1 MLKKLKNRKVSLM
14 AVKIFV
20 LGLPGSGK
28 STVCRRIAEY
38 ITVYPGWSALR
49 INDYHI
55 LYKMFQE
62 DTKGKYFRSIP
73 EFGGFDVVNPI
84 AFDIALQKL
93 EREVIEHTSN
103 AKSDEIIIIEFA
115 RNDYQKAFQQFSKK
129 FLRDA
134 YFLYLSV
141 DLETCK
147 RRIHERVSNPISEDD
162 FFVSEYI
169 FNSYYNEDN
178 GQYIPQILARDY
190 EVDKQRVQVID
201 NNCSLQDSTAWI
213 HQFVNTICD
222 LESIQN

>member
-1 MLKKLKNRKVSLM
+1 M

-28 STVCRRIAEY
+28 STVCRRIALY
-38 ITVYPGWSALR
+38 ITDYSGWSALR

-62 DTKGKYFRSIP
+62 DTEGKYFHSIP
-73 EFGGFDVVNPI
+73 EYSGFDVHNFI
-84 AFDIALQKL
+84 ALNLALQKL
-93 EREVIEHTSN
+93 EQEVKNHISN
-103 AKSDEIIIIEFA
+103 TNSDEIILIEFS
-115 RNDYQKAFQQFSKK
+115 RNNYQKAFQQFSKE
-129 FLRDA
+129 FLQDA

-147 RRIHERVSNPISEDD
+147 RRISERISNPISEDD

-178 GQYIPQILARDY
+178 GEYIPQILARDY
-190 EVDKQRVQVID
+190 GVDKQKVQVID
-201 NNCSLQDSTAWI
+201 NNCSLQDSIAWI
-213 HQFVNTICD
+213 HEFVNTICD
-222 LESIQN
+222 LESIRN

>member
-115 RNDYQKAFQQFSKK
+115 KTITRK
-129 FLRDA
+129 
-134 YFLYLSV
+134 LS
-141 DLETCK
+141 
-147 RRIHERVSNPISEDD
+147 SNSVKNFYGMLIS
-162 FFVSEYI
+162 FTSALI
-169 FNSYYNEDN
+169 
-178 GQYIPQILARDY
+178 
-190 EVDKQRVQVID
+190 
-201 NNCSLQDSTAWI
+201 
-213 HQFVNTICD
+213 
-222 LESIQN
+222 